1 MKKGELNRR
10 IEFWRSESVNDGLA
24 TVPGVPV
31 SIGKRWAKK
40 VDVSDGERMRAN
52 QQGQSLDTRFVVLSD
67 ALTRTISGKDKIT
80 WGGATYDVVGTKE
93 VGDRRNDAIEIT
105 TTSQP
110 DIRS

>member
-1 MKKGELNRR
+1 VKKGELNRR
-10 IEFWRSESVNDGLA
+10 IEFWRSQPVNDGLA

-40 VDVSDGERMRAN
+40 VDVSDGERMRAG

-67 ALTRTISGKDKIT
+67 ALTRTITGKDKIT
-80 WGGATYDVVGTKE
+80 WGDAAYEVVGTKE
-93 VGDRRNDAIEIT
+93 IGSRRNDAIEIT

-110 DIRS
+110 DMRP

>member
-1 MKKGELNRR
+1 VKKGELNRR
-10 IEFWRSESVNDGLA
+10 IEFWRSQPVNDGLA

-40 VDVSDGERMRAN
+40 VDVSDGERMRAG

-67 ALTRTISGKDKIT
+67 ALTRTITGKDKIT
-80 WGGATYDVVGTKE
+80 WGDAAYEVVGTKE
-93 VGDRRNDAIEIT
+93 VGSRRNDAIEIT

-110 DIRS
+110 DMRP